1 MSAKAGIKSTS
12 NRSDFSQGSV
22 WGNIMYQSLPLI
34 VAQLVQLLYNVID
47 RVYIGHL
54 PVVGSTALTGI
65 GLAFPLTT
73 CSPPGVSP
81 SFPWPEG
88 RRMKSARS

>member
-65 GLAFPLTT
+65 GLAFPLTL
-73 CSPPGVSP
+73 
-81 SFPWPEG
+81 
-88 RRMKSARS
+88 